1 MACPR
6 HPQSSTYITCQRC
19 GTPVCPKCQNPAP
32 VGVLCPKCAGT
43 ANTVRRTGGASRFF
57 RGPGSSRPV
66 VTYTLIGIN
75 ILIYLLQLIPGLN
88 VTSALLYSPYY
99 SLGEYAAAGA
109 PYEPWRMITAMFAHS
124 PTSFL
129 HILFNMFTLWM
140 FGQVLESILGRARFI
155 TLYMIAGLAGSLG
168 VLYFDLA
175 LGLQFSSVV
184 GASGAIFGLMGAYLV
199 ILRHLGSNSTGLLVL
214 VGINV
219 VLGFLP
225 GSNLSW
231 QAHVGGLIGGII
243 VGLIY
248 TRTRSREK
256 LRLQRYLIGAVVAV
270 ELVAALAHAPIF
282 VS

>member
-1 MACPR
+1 M
-6 HPQSSTYITCQRC
+6 
-19 GTPVCPKCQNPAP
+19 
-32 VGVLCPKCAGT
+32 
-43 ANTVRRTGGASRFF
+43 
-57 RGPGSSRPV
+57 
-66 VTYTLIGIN
+66 GIN
-75 ILIYLLQLIPGLN
+75 IFIYVLQRVFDPSA
-88 VTSALLYSPYY
+88 TDALLYSPYY
-99 SLGEYAAAGA
+99 SLGEYAIAGYF

-124 PTSFL
+124 PDSVL

-168 VLYFDLA
+168 VMYFDLA
-175 LGLQFSSVV
+175 LGLEFSSVV

-199 ILRHLGSNSTGLLVL
+199 IVRHLGGNSTGLLVL
-214 VGINV
+214 VAINV

-243 VGLIY
+243 VGLIF
-248 TRTRSREK
+248 TRTRTREK
-256 LRLQRYLIGAVVAV
+256 LRLQRYLIGGVILV

-282 VS
+282 VA

>member
-1 MACPR
+1 
-6 HPQSSTYITCQRC
+6 
-19 GTPVCPKCQNPAP
+19 
-32 VGVLCPKCAGT
+32 VLCPKCAGS
-43 ANTVRRTGGASRFF
+43 AATVRRAGGASRFF
-57 RGPGSSRPV
+57 RGPGASRPV

-75 ILIYLLQLIPGLN
+75 ILIYLFQLIPGLN
-88 VTSALLYSPYY
+88 VTSVLLYSPFY
-99 SLGEYAAAGA
+99 SLGEYAAAGV

-124 PTSFL
+124 PISFL

-140 FGQVLESILGRARFI
+140 FGQVLESILGRARFF

-199 ILRHLGSNSTGLLVL
+199 ILRHLGGNSTALLVL
-214 VGINV
+214 VAINV

-231 QAHVGGLIGGII
+231 QAHVGGLIGGVI

-256 LRLQRYLIGAVVAV
+256 LKLQRYLIGGLVLV
-270 ELVAALAHAPIF
+270 ELALALAHAPIF
-282 VS
+282 VA

>member
-1 MACPR
+1 
-6 HPQSSTYITCQRC
+6 
-19 GTPVCPKCQNPAP
+19 
-32 VGVLCPKCAGT
+32 VLCPKCAGSPS
-43 ANTVRRTGGASRFF
+43 TVRRTGGASRFF

-66 VTYTLIGIN
+66 VTYTLIAIN

-140 FGQVLESILGRARFI
+140 FGQVLESILGRARFF

-231 QAHVGGLIGGII
+231 QAHVGGLIGGIV